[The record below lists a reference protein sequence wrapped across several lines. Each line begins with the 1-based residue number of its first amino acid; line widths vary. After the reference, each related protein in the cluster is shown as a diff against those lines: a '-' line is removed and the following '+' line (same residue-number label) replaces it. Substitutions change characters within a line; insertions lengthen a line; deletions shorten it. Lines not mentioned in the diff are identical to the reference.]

1 MGYLEIV
8 CLGYNILRREMT
20 KRKKAEPQ
28 PAEPKTSVRVDK
40 WLWAT
45 RSFKTRSLAT
55 DACSSGHV
63 KVNKS
68 VVKASYKVKLEDEVS
83 ALTPGGKR
91 ILIVKGLAE
100 KRGPYSFAQTL
111 YEDLTPPPVP
121 QIAPPRFEK
130 GMGRPTK
137 KNRRAFN
144 KIRGR

>member
-1 MGYLEIV
+1 
-8 CLGYNILRREMT
+8 MT
-20 KRKKAEPQ
+20 KRKKIESKAE
-28 PAEPKTSVRVDK
+28 EPLAAVRVDK

-45 RSFKTRSLAT
+45 RSFKTRSMAT
-55 DACSSGHV
+55 EACSSGHV

-68 VVKASYKVKLEDEVS
+68 VSKASYKVKVGDEVR
-83 ALTPGGKR
+83 ALTPGGKK

-111 YEDLTPPPVP
+111 YEDLTPPPIP

-137 KNRRAFN
+137 KNRRALN

>member
-1 MGYLEIV
+1 MA
-8 CLGYNILRREMT
+8 
-20 KRKKAEPQ
+20 KRKKIEPQ
-28 PAEPKTSVRVDK
+28 EKEPKNSVRVDK

-45 RSFKTRSLAT
+45 RSFKTRSMAT
-55 DACSSGHV
+55 EACSCGHV

-68 VVKASYKVKLEDEVS
+68 VVKASHKVKVGDEVR
-83 ALTPGGKR
+83 ALTPGGKKV
-91 ILIVKGLAE
+91 LVVEGLAE

-111 YEDLTPPPVP
+111 YEDRTPPPIP

-137 KNRRAFN
+137 KNRRALN

>member
-1 MGYLEIV
+1 
-8 CLGYNILRREMT
+8 MT
-20 KRKKAEPQ
+20 KRKKKESKVEEPL
-28 PAEPKTSVRVDK
+28 AAVRVDK

-45 RSFKTRSLAT
+45 RSFKTRSMAT

-68 VVKASYKVKLEDEVS
+68 VAKASYKVKVGDEVR
-83 ALTPGGKR
+83 ALTPGGKK

-111 YEDLTPPPVP
+111 YEDLTPPPIP

-137 KNRRAFN
+137 KNRRALN